1 MSATHTAMALL
12 AYNRHEYRG
21 VTTLRYHG
29 EPTQREGTV
38 HGTVYTTQHCT
49 EQQNQ
54 TCTAT
59 LMLIILPITD
69 SSPITRHPT
78 NNGAHDK
85 TRACAIN
92 THDATGAAAL
102 PSALPS
108 PCCQLTRESR
118 LARRN
123 ADLASERAAS
133 DELVDGPEESRD
145 TGHGHPRRRETVA
158 HWQGSWCG
166 RVLRQ

>member
-1 MSATHTAMALL
+1 M
-12 AYNRHEYRG
+12 
-21 VTTLRYHG
+21 
-29 EPTQREGTV
+29 

-92 THDATGAAAL
+92 MHDATGAARYHQRYHHRAVN
-102 PSALPS
+102 S
-108 PCCQLTRESR
+108 PAKAVLHDAMPTWLAKGR
-118 LARRN
+118 LAMNWLTAPKR
-123 ADLASERAAS
+123 AETLAMAN
-133 DELVDGPEESRD
+133 
-145 TGHGHPRRRETVA
+145 HGGVR
-158 HWQGSWCG
+158 
-166 RVLRQ
+166 L